1 MSNLNSIRFFI
12 PELIIVVTV
21 LIGIIADLFYSK
33 KKSYLVG
40 NWILCGLII
49 SLIAVLMH
57 NENNVLTLFTDM
69 VTLDPFA
76 VYFKIIILIATVLVV
91 AMSRFNDEFKNY
103 RTGEYYILIAIM
115 VFGMMLM
122 VSSVDMIMIYLAI
135 ETVSIMSFILA
146 GYLKKEKRSNESSLK
161 YIIYGAF
168 SSGLML
174 FGMSILFGLTGTT
187 KLCLIGNNI
196 SLLNGAA
203 DFALII
209 SFVLILAGFA
219 YKISAVPFHFW
230 TPDVYEGA
238 PTTITA
244 FLSVAPKAA
253 GFAVLIRFFHIA
265 FGDAGALQ
273 AGSWST
279 QVALPW
285 NQILALIAVI
295 TMTLG
300 NVVAIQQENLKR
312 MLAYSSIAHAGYLLM
327 VLPVLSTDS
336 IYAVMFYLFVY
347 VLMNLGAFFT
357 VIVVKN
363 KTGGETFTDFK
374 GIGWKMPIVG
384 LVMTVFMFSLT
395 GLPPT
400 AGFIGKFYLFAAL
413 IEGGT
418 QFYWLAFV
426 GVINSVISLYY
437 YMRVVKVLYFDG
449 EPQKTLVNPIFPV
462 TLILVIL
469 AMLIIFFGIYWTPLA
484 DWVRNSLIFYV
495 GHM

>member
-1 MSNLNSIRFFI
+1 MSNLNSIKYFI
-12 PELIIVVTV
+12 PELVIIVTV
-21 LIGIIADLFYSK
+21 LISIIADLFYTK

-40 NWILCGLII
+40 NWVLGGLII
-49 SLIAVLMH
+49 SLITVLMH

-69 VTLDPFA
+69 VTLEPFA
-76 VYFKIIILIATVLVV
+76 VYFKVIILIATVLVV
-91 AMSRFNDEFKNY
+91 AMSRFNNEFKDY

-174 FGMSILFGLTGTT
+174 FGMSILFGLTGST

-196 SLLNGAA
+196 ALLNGSA

-253 GFAVLIRFFHIA
+253 GFAVLIRFFHIV

-273 AGSWST
+273 AGSWLT
-279 QVALPW
+279 QVELPW
-285 NQILALIAVI
+285 DQILALMAVI

-300 NVVAIQQENLKR
+300 NVVAIQQDNLKR

-336 IYAVMFYLFVY
+336 IYAIMFYLFVY

-357 VIVVKN
+357 VIAVKN
-363 KTGGETFTDFK
+363 KTGGETFADFK
-374 GIGWKMPIVG
+374 GIGWKMPIIG
-384 LVMTVFMFSLT
+384 LVMAVFMFSLT

-426 GVINSVISLYY
+426 GVFNSVISLYY
-437 YMRVVKVLYFDG
+437 YMRVVKVMYFDG
-449 EPQKTLVNPIFPV
+449 EPQKTLTNPIFPV
-462 TLILVIL
+462 TLILTVL
-469 AMLIIFFGIYWTPLA
+469 AGLIIIFGIYWSPLA
-484 DWVRNSLIFYV
+484 DWIRNSLIFYV
-495 GHM
+495 GNM

>member
-1 MSNLNSIRFFI
+1 MSNLNSIKYFI
-12 PELIIVVTV
+12 PELIIIVTV
-21 LIGIIADLFYSK
+21 LVGIIADLFYSK

-40 NWILCGLII
+40 NWVFGGLII

-69 VTLDPFA
+69 VTLEPFA
-76 VYFKIIILIATVLVV
+76 VYFKVIILIATVLVV

-103 RTGEYYILIAIM
+103 GTGEYYILIAIM
-115 VFGMMLM
+115 AFGMMLM

-146 GYLKKEKRSNESSLK
+146 GYLKKEKRSNEASLK

-174 FGMSILFGLTGTT
+174 FGMSILFGLTGST

-196 SLLNGAA
+196 SLLNGSA

-253 GFAVLIRFFHIA
+253 GFAVLIRFFHIV

-273 AGSWST
+273 AGSWLT
-279 QVALPW
+279 QVELPW
-285 NQILALIAVI
+285 DQILALMAVI

-300 NVVAIQQENLKR
+300 NVVAIQQDNLKR

-336 IYAVMFYLFVY
+336 IYAIMFYLFVY
-347 VLMNLGAFFT
+347 ILMNLGAFFT
-357 VIVVKN
+357 VIAVKN
-363 KTGGETFTDFK
+363 KTGGETFSDFK

-400 AGFIGKFYLFAAL
+400 AGFVGKFYLFAAL

-426 GVINSVISLYY
+426 GVFNSVISLYY
-437 YMRVVKVLYFDG
+437 YMRVVKVMYFDG
-449 EPQKTLVNPIFPV
+449 EPQKTLTRPDFPV
-462 TLILVIL
+462 TFIL
-469 AMLIIFFGIYWTPLA
+469 AVLAVLIIIFGIYWSPLA

-495 GHM
+495 GNM

>member
-1 MSNLNSIRFFI
+1 MSNLNSIKYFI
-12 PELIIVVTV
+12 PELVIIVTV
-21 LIGIIADLFYSK
+21 LISIIADLFYTK

-40 NWILCGLII
+40 NWVLGGLII

-69 VTLDPFA
+69 VTLEPFA
-76 VYFKIIILIATVLVV
+76 VYFKVIILIATVLVV
-91 AMSRFNDEFKNY
+91 AMSRFNNEFKDY

-174 FGMSILFGLTGTT
+174 FGMSILFGLTGST

-196 SLLNGAA
+196 ALLNGSA

-253 GFAVLIRFFHIA
+253 GFAVLIRFFHIV

-273 AGSWST
+273 AGSWLT
-279 QVALPW
+279 QVELPW
-285 NQILALIAVI
+285 DQILALMAVI

-300 NVVAIQQENLKR
+300 NVVAIQQDNLKR

-336 IYAVMFYLFVY
+336 IYAIMFYLFVY

-357 VIVVKN
+357 VIAVKN
-363 KTGGETFTDFK
+363 KTGGETFADFK
-374 GIGWKMPIVG
+374 GIGWKMPIIG
-384 LVMTVFMFSLT
+384 LVMAVFMFSLT

-426 GVINSVISLYY
+426 GVFNSVISLYY
-437 YMRVVKVLYFDG
+437 YMRVVKVMYFDG
-449 EPQKTLVNPIFPV
+449 EPQKTLTNPIFPV
-462 TLILVIL
+462 TLILTVL
-469 AMLIIFFGIYWTPLA
+469 AGLIIIFGIYWSPLA
-484 DWVRNSLIFYV
+484 DWIRNSLIFYV
-495 GHM
+495 GNM

>member
-1 MSNLNSIRFFI
+1 MSNLNSIKYFI
-12 PELIIVVTV
+12 PELIIIVTV
-21 LIGIIADLFYSK
+21 LVGIIADLFYSK

-40 NWILCGLII
+40 NWVLGGLFI

-69 VTLDPFA
+69 VTLEPFA

-91 AMSRFNDEFKNY
+91 AMSRFNNEFKDY

-161 YIIYGAF
+161 YVIYGAF

-174 FGMSILFGLTGTT
+174 FGMSILFGLTGST
-187 KLCLIGNNI
+187 KLCLIGNSI
-196 SLLNGAA
+196 VLLNGSA

-253 GFAVLIRFFHIA
+253 GFAVLIRFFHIV

-273 AGSWST
+273 AGSWLT
-279 QVALPW
+279 QVELPW
-285 NQILALIAVI
+285 NQIMALVAVI
-295 TMTLG
+295 TMTVG
-300 NVVAIQQENLKR
+300 NVVAIQQDNLKR

-327 VLPVLSTDS
+327 VLPVLSADS
-336 IYAVMFYLFVY
+336 IYAIMFYLFVY

-357 VIVVKN
+357 VIAVKN
-363 KTGGETFTDFK
+363 KTGGETFADFK

-426 GVINSVISLYY
+426 GVFNSVISLYY
-437 YMRVVKVLYFDG
+437 YMRVVKVMYFDG
-449 EPQKTLVNPIFPV
+449 EPQKTLTNPIYPV
-462 TLILVIL
+462 SFILIVL
-469 AMLIIFFGIYWTPLA
+469 AILIIIFGIYWSPLA

>member
-1 MSNLNSIRFFI
+1 MSNLNSIKYFI
-12 PELIIVVTV
+12 PELIIILTV
-21 LIGIIADLFYSK
+21 LVGIIADLFYSK

-40 NWILCGLII
+40 NWVLGGLVI

-57 NENNVLTLFTDM
+57 NENNVLTLFTNM
-69 VTLDPFA
+69 VTLEPFA
-76 VYFKIIILIATVLVV
+76 VYFKVIILIATVLVV

-103 RTGEYYILIAIM
+103 GTGEYYILIAIM

-174 FGMSILFGLTGTT
+174 FGMSILFGLTGST

-196 SLLNGAA
+196 SLLNGSA

-253 GFAVLIRFFHIA
+253 GFAVLIRFFHIV

-273 AGSWST
+273 AGSWLT
-279 QVALPW
+279 QVELPW
-285 NQILALIAVI
+285 DQILALMAVI

-336 IYAVMFYLFVY
+336 IFAIMFYLFVY

-357 VIVVKN
+357 VIAVKN
-363 KTGGETFTDFK
+363 KTGGETFADFK

-426 GVINSVISLYY
+426 GVFNSVISLYY
-437 YMRVVKVLYFDG
+437 YMRVVKVMYFDG
-449 EPQKTLVNPIFPV
+449 EPQKTLTNPIFPV
-462 TLILVIL
+462 TFILVAL
-469 AMLIIFFGIYWTPLA
+469 AILIIIFGVYWSSIA
-484 DWVRNSLIFYV
+484 DWARNSLIFYV
-495 GHM
+495 GNM